1 MTESKEALIARLME
15 EGLHHYGEGRM
26 DQAAG
31 CWREV
36 LRLEP
41 GHPEAEDYLRTA
53 GFDDSEIELSLASGE
68 GDASLLADALE
79 LFRKGEVQESLEL
92 FETLARENPR
102 RMEIQG
108 YFELVRSHLYKYFHE
123 RVADPS
129 RVLKVKIAPEEMMRF
144 NLPANAGFVLSMV
157 DGRTSVNEILALSGM
172 DPFDAV
178 RVVSKL
184 LEAGIVEV
192 SP

>member
-1 MTESKEALIARLME
+1 MTESKDALISRLME
-15 EGLHHYGEGRM
+15 EGLEHYGEGRM

-53 GFDDSEIELSLASGE
+53 GFDEDEVLLSQASGE

-92 FETLARENPR
+92 FETLAGENPG

-108 YFELVRSHLYKYFHE
+108 YFELVRSHLYKFYQE
-123 RVADPS
+123 RIEDPS
-129 RVLKVKIAPEEMMRF
+129 RVLKVKIAAEEMMRF

-178 RVVSKL
+178 RVVGKL